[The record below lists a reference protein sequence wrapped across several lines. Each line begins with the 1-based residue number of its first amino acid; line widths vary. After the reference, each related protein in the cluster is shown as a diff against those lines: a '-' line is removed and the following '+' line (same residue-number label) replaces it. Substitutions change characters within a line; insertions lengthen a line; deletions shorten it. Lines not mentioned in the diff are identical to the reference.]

1 MKTAVTCNI
10 RPGFGVFW
18 HGQCCTQPMN
28 TYTQKKLTYMCSGA
42 HIHQLTI
49 SPKCAWLCML
59 RTHPKIAGV
68 GWEVWKVRDYSPFPI
83 RPHTRARARTHTH
96 THIHTH
102 PQPPLSL
109 VSRPVSVM
117 WLKTKSYFAF
127 SGPHVYT
134 VTHSE
139 VHVVSLTS
147 SVAVSHS
154 QVPA

>member
-96 THIHTH
+96 TH
-102 PQPPLSL
+102 
-109 VSRPVSVM
+109 
-117 WLKTKSYFAF
+117 
-127 SGPHVYT
+127 
-134 VTHSE
+134 THSHTSAATSLPCLSPCLC
-139 VHVVSLTS
+139 HVIKNKILFCVLGPTRLHCDTQWGACCESN
-147 SVAVSHS
+147 
-154 QVPA
+154 